1 MFITFSLCWSIA
13 VNPVLQLML
22 NDPSARRMSIRLG
35 LFKHRLI
42 LQVED
47 DSLTSDDIAETG
59 YRDESGEMRRPW
71 CPATRILEHRE
82 SQAQEAEAES
92 RRKAQQQSYCNPD
105 DIKTQLRED
114 FPAIQVISYA

>member
-1 MFITFSLCWSIA
+1 M
-13 VNPVLQLML
+13 M
-22 NDPSARRMSIRLG
+22 
-35 LFKHRLI
+35 
-42 LQVED
+42 QVED

-114 FPAIQVISYA
+114 FPAIQVSFISMNSDSTSTLAALESNRGKMNSARCKLPSPFIACVSAVP